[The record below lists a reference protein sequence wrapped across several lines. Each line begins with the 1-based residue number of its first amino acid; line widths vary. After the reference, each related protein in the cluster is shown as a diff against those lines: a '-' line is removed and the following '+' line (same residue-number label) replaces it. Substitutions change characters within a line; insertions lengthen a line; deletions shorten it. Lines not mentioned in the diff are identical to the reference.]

1 MTLALATIAA
11 LSAFVGILMIT
22 MALGGR
28 RRENPLRT
36 RMRNLAAQMQEEET
50 VDLTLP
56 FSQRII
62 WPVFAGLGNGFA
74 KLLPTTF
81 VSRIRHLLMLAGEP
95 LSVSGFLFLMILT
108 AVAMPGLFLA
118 LLLLA
123 DASFGTIQLLGLLAF
138 IFMGFYLPYFWLSRR
153 VKRRQDEIL
162 KSLPNAMDLVTTCVE
177 AGLGLDSA
185 FAKVAERLPG
195 PFGDELARALRDM
208 ALGLSRRDAL
218 REVGERTGVPDV
230 ITFVSSIIHAELTG
244 SSIGDV
250 LRVQADQ
257 MRMRRRQ
264 RVEQLAQKIPIW
276 MTFPLV
282 IFLLPSL
289 FIAILGPA
297 AIQVLDSLAR

>member
-1 MTLALATIAA
+1 M
-11 LSAFVGILMIT
+11 
-22 MALGGR
+22 
-28 RRENPLRT
+28 P
-36 RMRNLAAQMQEEET
+36 EEET

-56 FSQRII
+56 FSQRVV
-62 WPVFAGLGNGFA
+62 WPFFAGLGDGFA

-95 LSVSGFLFLMILT
+95 LSVNGFLILMVIT
-108 AVAMPGLFLA
+108 AVAVPALFLA

-123 DASFGTIQLLGLLAF
+123 NASFGSIQLLGLFTF
-138 IFMGFYLPYFWLSRR
+138 IFLGFYLPYLWLTRR
-153 VKRRQDEIL
+153 VRRRQDEIL
-162 KSLPNAMDLVTTCVE
+162 KSLPNALDLVTTCVE

-195 PFGDELARALRDM
+195 PFGDELARALREM
-208 ALGLSRRDAL
+208 ALGRSRRDAL
-218 REVGERTGVPDV
+218 REVGERTGVSDV
-230 ITFVSSIIHAELTG
+230 ITFVHSIIHAELTG

-257 MRMRRRQ
+257 MRTRRRQ
-264 RVEQLAQKIPIW
+264 RVEQTAQKIPIW

-282 IFLLPSL
+282 VFLLPSL